1 MESVIGDTATLGI
14 LLIPFLG
21 QLTDALPNTALPY
34 SDKFLDALR
43 SALS

>member
-21 QLTDALPNTALPY
+21 RLT
-34 SDKFLDALR
+34 
-43 SALS
+43 